1 MADIV
6 QSLFGVTP
14 ELYQQAQAQ
23 RAAEQAL
30 QYAQLSPFQQ
40 ANFAIGRGAYQ
51 LAGALGGTDP
61 QLQMISTRNSIARQI
76 NYNDPESIMQGVQ
89 RLTQAGDTVGAM
101 QLADVARKMESEMA
115 QTFQRTAAGQAS
127 LAAAGRE
134 RQQATPE
141 KIQLAREL
149 ALAKGQPGTP
159 EFAAEYNTQLTRL
172 TTTSSAVATP
182 EKIQLA
188 RELAAQVGAPGSPEY
203 NAAYRTELTR
213 LTTTERAE
221 AMTPEMR
228 NAAALASLKGAP
240 GSPEFNAEY
249 SAQLGRLTTK
259 AEGREPTTPELTNAR
274 AVALQAGPA
283 GSPEFNAAFAA
294 EYKRLTAPKE
304 GKEPTT
310 AELTNARAVALQA
323 GPVGSP
329 EYNAAFDAEYR
340 RLTAPKD
347 VKEPTTAELTNARAI
362 ALQAGPV
369 GSPEYNAAFMREYNR
384 LTAPKDVQMPDAVR
398 QYEYAKTPAG
408 GSFKGTFE
416 QWKATQTP
424 KTTITVDA
432 RQQEAFAQKRG
443 GSQAELLTEATANA
457 RTATQALSA
466 IGSMKQLNATGELF
480 TGPLA
485 NPYLGAANLLA
496 SVNLLGADQVGRLAK
511 SEVYDK
517 QAKDLVMND
526 LGGKLGAQISDAD
539 RKYVEARIPQLA
551 TSQKARTELLDKI
564 EQIQRNKIEFYRK
577 MNEHAN
583 KFGNLN
589 TFDFAQQGAPITPA
603 AGGNWSIRPAK

>member
-23 RAAEQAL
+23 RASEAAL
-30 QYAQLSPFQQ
+30 QYAKLDPFQQ

-76 NYNDPESIMQGVQ
+76 NYNDPNSIMQGVQ
-89 RLTQAGDTVGAM
+89 MLSQAGDTVGAM

-172 TTTSSAVATP
+172 TTTSSTAATP

-203 NAAYRTELTR
+203 IAAYRTELTR
-213 LTTTERAE
+213 LTTTERPE
-221 AMTPEMR
+221 AMTQEMR

-274 AVALQAGPA
+274 AVALQAGPV
-283 GSPEFNAAFAA
+283 GSPEHNAAFVA

-310 AELTNARAVALQA
+310 AELTNARA
-323 GPVGSP
+323 
-329 EYNAAFDAEYR
+329 
-340 RLTAPKD
+340 
-347 VKEPTTAELTNARAI
+347 I

-369 GSPEYNAAFMREYNR
+369 GSPEHNAAFIAEYNR

-416 QWKATQTP
+416 QWKATQSPKVEVRNVMPGDKQLGDIPKFRRDVQATIEPQLKAINSADQALQAINDSLATGNFVSFNAARVQLAKALGDSQLSRRDVEQAGGDPSILGGLIDLTSKAFTSTP
-424 KTTITVDA
+424 GVDTQKKIRDTLTAIRTVAAKKANAEVDVQRKIA
-432 RQQEAFAQKRG
+432 LRSPGYNPEAVNTALDFPELRAAPTATGG
-443 GSQAELLTEATANA
+443 GSLAEQAAAELA
-457 RTATQALSA
+457 RR
-466 IGSMKQLNATGELF
+466 K
-480 TGPLA
+480 
-485 NPYLGAANLLA
+485 GA
-496 SVNLLGADQVGRLAK
+496 K
-511 SEVYDK
+511 
-517 QAKDLVMND
+517 
-526 LGGKLGAQISDAD
+526 
-539 RKYVEARIPQLA
+539 
-551 TSQKARTELLDKI
+551 
-564 EQIQRNKIEFYRK
+564 
-577 MNEHAN
+577 
-583 KFGNLN
+583 
-589 TFDFAQQGAPITPA
+589 
-603 AGGNWSIRPAK
+603 

>member
-30 QYAQLSPFQQ
+30 QYAKLDPFQQ

-76 NYNDPESIMQGVQ
+76 NYNDPNSIMQGVQ
-89 RLTQAGDTVGAM
+89 MLNQAGDTVGAM
-101 QLADVARKMESEMA
+101 QLADEARKREGQMA

-127 LAAAGRE
+127 LAAASRE

-159 EFAAEYNTQLTRL
+159 EFDAEYNAQLTRL
-172 TTTSSAVATP
+172 TTTSSAAATP

-188 RELAAQVGAPGSPEY
+188 RELAAQAGAPGSPEY
-203 NAAYRTELTR
+203 IAAYRTELTR
-213 LTTTERAE
+213 LTTTERPE

-274 AVALQAGPA
+274 ALALRAGPV
-283 GSPEFNAAFAA
+283 GSPEYNAAFDA
-294 EYKRLTAPKE
+294 EYARLTAPKDT
-304 GKEPTT
+304 KEPTT
-310 AELTNARAVALQA
+310 AELTNARAVASRA
-323 GPVGSP
+323 GAAGSP

-369 GSPEYNAAFMREYNR
+369 ASPEYNAAFMREYNR
-384 LTAPKDVQMPDAVR
+384 LTAPKDTQVSDAIR

-408 GSFKGTFE
+408 GGFKGTFE
-416 QWKATQTP
+416 DWRKTSGQKIEVRNIMPGDNKLADIPAFRKQVQATIEPQLKA
-424 KTTITVDA
+424 INSAD
-432 RQQEAFAQKRG
+432 
-443 GSQAELLTEATANA
+443 
-457 RTATQALSA
+457 QALQA
-466 IGSMKQLNATGELF
+466 IRDSLATNNFVSFNA
-480 TGPLA
+480 A
-485 NPYLGAANLLA
+485 R
-496 SVNLLGADQVGRLAK
+496 VQLAK
-511 SEVYDK
+511 SLGDSQLSRRDVE
-517 QAKDLVMND
+517 QAGGDPSI
-526 LGGKLGAQISDAD
+526 LGGLFDAASRLFSGTPTADTQKKIRDTLTAIRTVAARKAQAEVDVQLGIALGSPGYDEVKVRRALD
-539 RKYVEARIPQLA
+539 FP
-551 TSQKARTELLDKI
+551 EL
-564 EQIQRNKIEFYRK
+564 R
-577 MNEHAN
+577 A
-583 KFGNLN
+583 
-589 TFDFAQQGAPITPA
+589 APSA
-603 AGGNWSIRPAK
+603 AGGGSLAERAAAELARRKEKK

>member
-1 MADIV
+1 
-6 QSLFGVTP
+6 
-14 ELYQQAQAQ
+14 
-23 RAAEQAL
+23 
-30 QYAQLSPFQQ
+30 
-40 ANFAIGRGAYQ
+40 
-51 LAGALGGTDP
+51 
-61 QLQMISTRNSIARQI
+61 
-76 NYNDPESIMQGVQ
+76 
-89 RLTQAGDTVGAM
+89 
-101 QLADVARKMESEMA
+101 MA

-127 LAAAGRE
+127 LAAASRE

-159 EFAAEYNTQLTRL
+159 EFDAEYNAQLTRL
-172 TTTSSAVATP
+172 TTTSSAAATP

-188 RELAAQVGAPGSPEY
+188 RELAAQAGAPGSPEY
-203 NAAYRTELTR
+203 IAAYRTELTR
-213 LTTTERAE
+213 LTTTDRPD

-240 GSPEFNAEY
+240 DSPEFIAEY
-249 SAQLGRLTTK
+249 SAQLGRLTAK

-274 AVALQAGPA
+274 AVA
-283 GSPEFNAAFAA
+283 S
-294 EYKRLTAPKE
+294 R
-304 GKEPTT
+304 
-310 AELTNARAVALQA
+310 A

-329 EYNAAFDAEYR
+329 EYNAALDAEYR

-347 VKEPTTAELTNARAI
+347 VKEPTTTELTNARAI

-369 GSPEYNAAFMREYNR
+369 GSPEYNEAFMREYNR
-384 LTAPKDVQMPDAVR
+384 LTAPKDVQAPDAVR

-408 GSFKGTFE
+408 GGFKGTFE
-416 QWKATQTP
+416 QWKASQTP

-432 RQQEAFAQKRG
+432 RQQEAFASGRG
-443 GSQAELLTEATANA
+443 KSQSEQLTEATNNA
-457 RTATQALSA
+457 RVATQALSA
-466 IGSMKQLNATGELF
+466 INSMKQLNATGELF

-485 NPYLGAANLLA
+485 NPYLGASNLLA
-496 SVNLLGADQVGRLAK
+496 SIGLLSTDQAKRLAN

-517 QAKDLVMND
+517 QAKDLTMLD

-539 RKYVEARIPQLA
+539 RKYIEARIPQLA

-564 EQIQRNKIEFYRK
+564 EQIQRNKVDFYRK

-589 TFDFAQQGAPITPA
+589 TFDFAQQGAPVTPA
-603 AGGNWSIRPAK
+603 APNAGFSIRRVN

>member
-23 RAAEQAL
+23 RASEAAL

-76 NYNDPESIMQGVQ
+76 NYNDPNSIMQGVQ
-89 RLTQAGDTVGAM
+89 MLSQAGDTVGAM

-159 EFAAEYNTQLTRL
+159 EFAAEYNNQLTRL
-172 TTTSSAVATP
+172 TTTSSTAATP

-203 NAAYRTELTR
+203 TAAYRTELTR
-213 LTTTERAE
+213 LTTTERPE

-310 AELTNARAVALQA
+310 AELTNARA
-323 GPVGSP
+323 
-329 EYNAAFDAEYR
+329 
-340 RLTAPKD
+340 
-347 VKEPTTAELTNARAI
+347 I

-369 GSPEYNAAFMREYNR
+369 GSPEYNAAFMGEYNR
-384 LTAPKDVQMPDAVR
+384 LTAPKDAQVSDAIR

-408 GSFKGTFE
+408 GNFKGTFE
-416 QWKATQTP
+416 DWRKTSGQKVEVKNIMPGDKQLADIPAFRKQVQATIEPQL
-424 KTTITVDA
+424 KTITSADQALQAINDSLATNNFASYRAAQVQFARAIAGAGDLSQKELRAAGADPSLLGGTQDYLSTLFTSTPSVDTQKKIRDTLTA
-432 RQQEAFAQKRG
+432 IRTVAAKKANAEVDVQRKIALRSPGYNPEAVNAALDLPELRAAPAPTTTGG
-443 GSQAELLTEATANA
+443 GSLAEQAAAELA
-457 RTATQALSA
+457 RR
-466 IGSMKQLNATGELF
+466 K
-480 TGPLA
+480 
-485 NPYLGAANLLA
+485 GA
-496 SVNLLGADQVGRLAK
+496 K
-511 SEVYDK
+511 
-517 QAKDLVMND
+517 
-526 LGGKLGAQISDAD
+526 
-539 RKYVEARIPQLA
+539 
-551 TSQKARTELLDKI
+551 
-564 EQIQRNKIEFYRK
+564 
-577 MNEHAN
+577 
-583 KFGNLN
+583 
-589 TFDFAQQGAPITPA
+589 
-603 AGGNWSIRPAK
+603 

>member
-6 QSLFGVTP
+6 PSLFGITP

-23 RAAEQAL
+23 RASEQAL
-30 QYAQLSPFQQ
+30 QFAQLDPFQK
-40 ANFAIGRGAYQ
+40 ASFGIGRGAYQ

-76 NYNDPESIMQGVQ
+76 NYNDPNSIMQGVQ
-89 RLTQAGDTVGAM
+89 MLNQAGDTVGAM
-101 QLADVARKMESEMA
+101 QLADEARKREGQMA

-127 LAAAGRE
+127 LAAANRE

-159 EFAAEYNTQLTRL
+159 EFASEYNSQLTRL
-172 TTTSSAVATP
+172 TTTSSTAATP

-188 RELAAQVGAPGSPEY
+188 RELAAQAGEPGSPEY
-203 NAAYRTELTR
+203 TAAYRTELTR
-213 LTTTERAE
+213 LTTTERPE

-274 AVALQAGPA
+274 ALALRAGPV
-283 GSPEFNAAFAA
+283 GSPEYNAAFDA
-294 EYKRLTAPKE
+294 EYARLTAPKDT
-304 GKEPTT
+304 KEPTT
-310 AELTNARAVALQA
+310 AELTNARAVASRA
-323 GPVGSP
+323 GAAGSP

-369 GSPEYNAAFMREYNR
+369 ASPEYNAAFMREYNR
-384 LTAPKDVQMPDAVR
+384 LTAPKDTQVSDAIR

-408 GSFKGTFE
+408 GGFKGTFE
-416 QWKATQTP
+416 DWRKTSGQKIEVRNIMPGDNKLADIPAFRKQVQATIEPQLKA
-424 KTTITVDA
+424 INSAD
-432 RQQEAFAQKRG
+432 
-443 GSQAELLTEATANA
+443 
-457 RTATQALSA
+457 QALQA
-466 IGSMKQLNATGELF
+466 IRDSLATNNFVSFNA
-480 TGPLA
+480 A
-485 NPYLGAANLLA
+485 R
-496 SVNLLGADQVGRLAK
+496 VQLAK
-511 SEVYDK
+511 SLGDSQLSRRDVE
-517 QAKDLVMND
+517 QAGGDPSI
-526 LGGKLGAQISDAD
+526 LGGLFDAASRLFSGTPTADTQKKIRDTLTAIRTVAARKAQAEVDVQLGIALGSPGYDEVKVRRALD
-539 RKYVEARIPQLA
+539 FP
-551 TSQKARTELLDKI
+551 EL
-564 EQIQRNKIEFYRK
+564 R
-577 MNEHAN
+577 A
-583 KFGNLN
+583 
-589 TFDFAQQGAPITPA
+589 APSA
-603 AGGNWSIRPAK
+603 AGGGSLAERAAAELARRKEKK

>member
-1 MADIV
+1 MATIV

-61 QLQMISTRNSIARQI
+61 QLQMISTRNAIAKQI
-76 NYNDPESIMQGVQ
+76 NYNDPQSIMQGVQ
-89 RLTQAGDTVGAM
+89 MLTQAGDTVGAM
-101 QLADVARKMESEMA
+101 QLADVARKTESEMA

-274 AVALQAGPA
+274 AVASRAGA
-283 GSPEFNAAFAA
+283 
-294 EYKRLTAPKE
+294 
-304 GKEPTT
+304 
-310 AELTNARAVALQA
+310 
-323 GPVGSP
+323 VGSP
-329 EYNAAFDAEYR
+329 EYNAALDAEYR

-347 VKEPTTAELTNARAI
+347 VREPTTSELTNARAI

-369 GSPEYNAAFMREYNR
+369 GSPEYNAAFMGEYNR
-384 LTAPKDVQMPDAVR
+384 LTAPKDAQVSDAIR

-408 GSFKGTFE
+408 GNFKGTFE
-416 QWKATQTP
+416 DWRKTSGQKVEVKNIMPGDVKLADIPAFRKQVQATIEPQLKAINSADQALQAINDSLATGNFVSFNAARVQLAKALGDSQLSRRDVEQAGGDPSILGGLFDATSRLFSGTPTADTQKKIRDTLTAIRTVAAKKANAEVDVQRKIALRSP
-424 KTTITVDA
+424 GYSPEAVNAALDLPELRAAPTTTG
-432 RQQEAFAQKRG
+432 G
-443 GSQAELLTEATANA
+443 GSLAERAAAELA
-457 RTATQALSA
+457 RR
-466 IGSMKQLNATGELF
+466 K
-480 TGPLA
+480 
-485 NPYLGAANLLA
+485 GA
-496 SVNLLGADQVGRLAK
+496 K
-511 SEVYDK
+511 
-517 QAKDLVMND
+517 
-526 LGGKLGAQISDAD
+526 
-539 RKYVEARIPQLA
+539 
-551 TSQKARTELLDKI
+551 
-564 EQIQRNKIEFYRK
+564 
-577 MNEHAN
+577 
-583 KFGNLN
+583 
-589 TFDFAQQGAPITPA
+589 
-603 AGGNWSIRPAK
+603 

>member
-23 RAAEQAL
+23 RAADRAL
-30 QYAQLSPFQQ
+30 QYAQLDPFQR
-40 ANFAIGRGAYQ
+40 ATYGIGIGVNQ
-51 LAGALGGTDP
+51 LGRALGGTDP
-61 QLQMISTRNSIARQI
+61 ELQMISTRNSIARQI

-101 QLADVARKMESEMA
+101 QLADVARKREGQMA
-115 QTFQRTAAGQAS
+115 QTFQSTAAGQAS

-283 GSPEFNAAFAA
+283 GSPEFNAAFTA
-294 EYKRLTAPKE
+294 EYARLTAPKE
-304 GKEPTT
+304 PKEPTT
-310 AELTNARAVALQA
+310 AELTNARAVASRA
-323 GPVGSP
+323 GAVGSP
-329 EYNAAFDAEYR
+329 EYNAALDAEYR

-347 VKEPTTAELTNARAI
+347 VREPTTSELTNARAI

-369 GSPEYNAAFMREYNR
+369 GSPEYNAAFMGEYNR
-384 LTAPKDVQMPDAVR
+384 LTAPKDAQVSDAIR

-408 GSFKGTFE
+408 GNFKGTFE
-416 QWKATQTP
+416 DWRKTSGQKVEVKNIMPGDAKLADIPAFRKQVQATIEPQLKA
-424 KTTITVDA
+424 INSAD
-432 RQQEAFAQKRG
+432 
-443 GSQAELLTEATANA
+443 
-457 RTATQALSA
+457 QALQA
-466 IGSMKQLNATGELF
+466 INDSLATGNFVSFNAARVQLAKALGDSQLSRRDVEQAGGDPSILGGLFDATSRLF
-480 TGPLA
+480 TGTPTADTQKKIRDTLTA
-485 NPYLGAANLLA
+485 IRNVAAKKAQAEVDVQRKIALRSPGYSPEA
-496 SVNLLGADQVGRLAK
+496 VNAAL
-511 SEVYDK
+511 
-517 QAKDLVMND
+517 DL
-526 LGGKLGAQISDAD
+526 
-539 RKYVEARIPQLA
+539 P
-551 TSQKARTELLDKI
+551 EL
-564 EQIQRNKIEFYRK
+564 R
-577 MNEHAN
+577 A
-583 KFGNLN
+583 
-589 TFDFAQQGAPITPA
+589 APA
-603 AGGNWSIRPAK
+603 APASPGAVGTRENPIKLR